1 MKQLDRWIII
11 SLVNLAIVALLG
23 LTLRLKIIFSI
34 PFLDFKYILHAHSH
48 YAFGGWVTLALLSL
62 LTFRVLPVQFSAR
75 PVYKWLLTGILLS
88 AVGMLISF
96 PLQGY
101 AFFSI
106 LFSTLFIFASYGF
119 AYAFIRDLLKTE
131 TMKSVKVLLI
141 SAMVSLVL
149 SSVGAFT
156 LAYLLATHSS
166 NLFLYKDAIYTYL
179 HLQYNGFFSLTIL
192 GLILHYF
199 KQENR
204 FTRTFS
210 SLIVVSIIP
219 SMFMS
224 YLWHD
229 TGWLITVMAVA
240 GSLLTVI
247 SCVTFIIMVRS
258 ISSNFNRLKPLARN
272 IAAIAV
278 LCFATKL
285 VLQAITIIPSLGHLV
300 FSNRPVIIGFLHLVL
315 LGFVSLFLLAYFIQA
330 GLLPDT
336 KRAAIALSIFIGG
349 VILNEV
355 VLMTQGL
362 GIMLMITSSIANWLL
377 LLAAACLFSGALL
390 IVFTKLRSSSS
401 AQLSAY
407 QSKTFRLFSQT

>member
-300 FSNRPVIIGFLHLVL
+300 FSNRVSAIGPARLRLPFPTRLLHS
-315 LGFVSLFLLAYFIQA
+315 G
-330 GLLPDT
+330 
-336 KRAAIALSIFIGG
+336 RA
-349 VILNEV
+349 
-355 VLMTQGL
+355 
-362 GIMLMITSSIANWLL
+362 
-377 LLAAACLFSGALL
+377 
-390 IVFTKLRSSSS
+390 S
-401 AQLSAY
+401 A
-407 QSKTFRLFSQT
+407 

>member
-1 MKQLDRWIII
+1 
-11 SLVNLAIVALLG
+11 
-23 LTLRLKIIFSI
+23 
-34 PFLDFKYILHAHSH
+34 
-48 YAFGGWVTLALLSL
+48 
-62 LTFRVLPVQFSAR
+62 
-75 PVYKWLLTGILLS
+75 
-88 AVGMLISF
+88 
-96 PLQGY
+96 
-101 AFFSI
+101 
-106 LFSTLFIFASYGF
+106 
-119 AYAFIRDLLKTE
+119 
-131 TMKSVKVLLI
+131 MKSVKVLLI
-141 SAMVSLVL
+141 YAMVSMVL

-156 LAYLLATHSS
+156 LDYLLATHSS
-166 NLFLYKDAIYTYL
+166 YLFLYKDAIYTYL
-179 HLQYNGFFSLTIL
+179 QLQYNGFFSLTIL